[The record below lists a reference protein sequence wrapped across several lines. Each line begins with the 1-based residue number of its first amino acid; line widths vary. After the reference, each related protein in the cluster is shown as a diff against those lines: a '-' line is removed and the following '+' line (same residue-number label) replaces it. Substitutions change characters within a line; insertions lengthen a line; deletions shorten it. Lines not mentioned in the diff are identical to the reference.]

1 MSLLY
6 EKMYWD
12 SMKISHLRAIAFGD
26 GHLESYK
33 KRALEEIRKRTSNLK
48 ICDVY

>member
-1 MSLLY
+1 MNYLY
-6 EKMYWD
+6 EKMYWE
-12 SMKISHLRAIAFGD
+12 SMTISHLRAIAFGD

-33 KRALEEIRKRTSNLK
+33 KKAKEEIKRRTSNLK